1 VDVETQGYDEERL
14 GRILRRLKAAPEA
27 WVQAAVELAPARI
40 ALDEIVRRAEEDA
53 AYRERIVADLEAALA
68 AEGVEPTTPV
78 VDALRAR
85 LDASTS

>member
-1 VDVETQGYDEERL
+1 MSVETQGYDEERL

-27 WVQAAVELAPARI
+27 WVQAAIELAPART

-68 AEGVEPTTPV
+68 AEGVEPTAPV
-78 VDALRAR
+78 LDALRAR
-85 LDASTS
+85 LNSTH